1 MVRTPPRER
10 ASPSVDEVLDAL
22 ADDPSRRIV
31 TALSEPKTASE
42 LSEECDIP
50 LSTTYRKLE
59 RLTEASL
66 LEESTDIRRDGQ
78 HTTRYSVAFE
88 SVTVSVSDAGEDSD
102 AETDTG
108 DGEREFDVSFTRPER
123 TRDERL
129 ADLWSELREET

>member
-1 MVRTPPRER
+1 MARDPSREEDP
-10 ASPSVDEVLDAL
+10 PSVDDVLDAL
-22 ADDPSRRIV
+22 ADDAARRIV
-31 TALSEPKTASE
+31 AALSEPKTASD

-59 RLTEASL
+59 ALTDASL

-88 SVTVSVSDAGEDSD
+88 TVTVSVNDE
-102 AETDTG
+102 G
-108 DGEREFDVSFTRPER
+108 DRAFDVEFTRPDR
-123 TRDERL
+123 SRDERL

>member
-1 MVRTPPRER
+1 MARDPSREEDPP
-10 ASPSVDEVLDAL
+10 AVDDVLDAL
-22 ADDPSRRIV
+22 ADDAARRIV
-31 TALSEPKTASE
+31 TALSEPKTASD

-59 RLTEASL
+59 TLTDASL

-78 HTTRYSVAFE
+78 HTTRYAVAFE
-88 SVTVSVSDAGEDSD
+88 TVTVSVDD
-102 AETDTG
+102 
-108 DGEREFDVSFTRPER
+108 DGGRAFDVEFTRPDR

>member
-1 MVRTPPRER
+1 MVRHPSREEDP
-10 ASPSVDEVLDAL
+10 PSVDDVLDAL
-22 ADDPSRRIV
+22 ADDAARRIV
-31 TALSEPKTASE
+31 AALSEPKTASD

-59 RLTEASL
+59 KLTDASL

-78 HTTRYSVAFE
+78 HTTRYSVSFE
-88 SVTVSVSDAGEDSD
+88 TVTVSIDEANGRD
-102 AETDTG
+102 
-108 DGEREFDVSFTRPER
+108 FDVEFTRPER